1 MITLK
6 YNKKK
11 IILYLIFSFSVLSFF
26 TILFLN
32 ADELALRK
40 PSSSL
45 KYRYVGL
52 LFYNNENLIKFIS
65 IIISFTF
72 IYLTISLSKMLFKK
86 NLIFKKENGILYQN
100 NKLIIETSKIKSLNL
115 KKVNINH
122 FIIFNLN
129 EQFELLDSEKSI
141 LRKIKN
147 KLLNFGKNKT
157 ISMNIDCIK
166 NNPRD
171 TLAIIKKLVDQ

>member
-1 MITLK
+1 
-6 YNKKK
+6 
-11 IILYLIFSFSVLSFF
+11 
-26 TILFLN
+26 
-32 ADELALRK
+32 
-40 PSSSL
+40 
-45 KYRYVGL
+45 
-52 LFYNNENLIKFIS
+52 
-65 IIISFTF
+65 
-72 IYLTISLSKMLFKK
+72 
-86 NLIFKKENGILYQN
+86 
-100 NKLIIETSKIKSLNL
+100 LNL
-115 KKVNINH
+115 KKFNINH